1 MDARTLGGARLRS
14 IEPGRPGR
22 QDLAAGPYVYY
33 RWLAEPGAT
42 LVVDDL
48 GAATA
53 YLLDCDDEAEV
64 VLEQGPLLRRGDVV
78 QAERTPIRLRVR
90 GGRAEWLVAGTVAPS
105 ERPAGAIVLPRE
117 AVQRVEKPWGR
128 ELWLAGEHPGYA
140 LKHIWIRAGTR
151 TSLQY
156 HRQKQETNVLVG
168 GCARFHY
175 KRNDRVANEGVGPDD
190 VAGTIVTPIASV
202 DVPPGVLHRIE
213 ALTDVVL
220 CEASTPHLSDVV
232 RVSDD
237 SRRPDGRIES
247 EHRV

>member
-1 MDARTLGGARLRS
+1 MDARMLGGARLRA
-14 IEPGRPGR
+14 IEPGRLGR

-33 RWLAEPGAT
+33 RWLAGAGDT

-64 VLEQGPLLRRGDVV
+64 ALEQGPVLRRGDVV
-78 QAERTPIRLRVR
+78 QTERTPIRLRVR

-105 ERPAGAIVLPRE
+105 GRAAGATVVPRE

-156 HRQKQETNVLVG
+156 HRRKQETNVLIG

-175 KRNDRVANEGVGPDD
+175 KPNARVANDAVGPAD
-190 VAGTIVTPIASV
+190 VAGAVVSPVVSV

-220 CEASTPHLSDVV
+220 CEVSTPHLSDVV
-232 RVSDD
+232 RVADD
-237 SRRPDGRIES
+237 SCRPDGRIDS